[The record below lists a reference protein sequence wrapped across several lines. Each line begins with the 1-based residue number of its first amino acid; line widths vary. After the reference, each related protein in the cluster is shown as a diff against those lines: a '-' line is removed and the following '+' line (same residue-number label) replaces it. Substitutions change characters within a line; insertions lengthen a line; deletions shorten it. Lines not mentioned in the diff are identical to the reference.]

1 MTISAMAA
9 AKRLCAVSGWSLS
22 NLKMQKLLY
31 LAHMVHLGRT
41 GLPLING
48 HFEAWEY
55 GPVEPDVYRRAR
67 VFGRDPVGNIF
78 HLVGDIPAGTEAV
91 AIDDVHSAYGHAQP
105 GQLVAMTHQNGGAW
119 ARYYRQGERGIRIP
133 DEAILQEFRV
143 RTNAAAA

>member
-1 MTISAMAA
+1 MTVSAMAA

-55 GPVEPDVYRRAR
+55 GPVEPEVYRRAR
-67 VFGRDPVGNIF
+67 IFGRDPVGNIF
-78 HLVGDIPAGTEAV
+78 HLVGDVAGGSEAA
-91 AIDDVHSAYGHAQP
+91 AIDDVFSAYGQALP
-105 GQLVAMTHQNGGAW
+105 GQLVAMTHQNHGAW
-119 ARYYRQGERGIRIP
+119 AQYYRQGVRGIRIP
-133 DEAILQEFRV
+133 NEAILQEFRV
-143 RTNAAAA
+143 RHVSAA